1 MNRKIILGIS
11 LVLAL
16 ILLTACTPK
25 PISEIKNEQYIGKT
39 VTVKGIVGI
48 SLKIGELSGYTVQ
61 DSTGEIKVK
70 SSILPMEGSEVTVT
84 GKLMKDTIFGYYI
97 LS

>member
-1 MNRKIILGIS
+1 MNQKIIVGIS

-16 ILLTACTPK
+16 ILLAGCTPK

-48 SLKIGELSGYTVQ
+48 SLKIGSLSGYSVS
-61 DSTGEIKVK
+61 DATGDINVK
-70 SSILPMEGSEVTVT
+70 SNTLPIEGSEVTVT

>member
-1 MNRKIILGIS
+1 MNHKIILGMS
-11 LVLAL
+11 LVLVL
-16 ILLTACTPK
+16 ILFVGCTPK

-48 SLKIGELSGYTVQ
+48 SIKIGELSGYTVQ

-70 SSILPMEGSEVTVT
+70 SSTLPMEGSEVTVT